1 VESVRLGGR
10 GPLVSRFCFGMLP
23 LGPLQANL
31 PRVEAVRLL
40 EGALAAGV
48 SFFDTA
54 ELYGTYPL
62 VRDVLRPPAVVA
74 TKAYAYTYEGMRESL
89 KRALAETGRERIDI
103 FLLHEQESRLTL
115 AGHAEALRCLVEA
128 REAGVVGAVGVSTHA
143 PEVVDRAAEMED
155 IDVIHPLVNYRGLG
169 LLGGTLE
176 QMLAAI
182 EKAGR
187 AGKGVYAMKVLGGGH
202 LAVGEAG
209 TPVGTPLESLAGT
222 PEEAFAFIRGV
233 KGVHAVAVGVKTR
246 EELLCDLALLAGEK
260 PPEDLAAAVR
270 GRRRALLIEEHCEGC
285 GKCVERCRYGALSLG
300 AGPRAIV
307 DQAKCV
313 LCGYCAA
320 ACRDFC
326 IKVV

>member
-1 VESVRLGGR
+1 
-10 GPLVSRFCFGMLP
+10 
-23 LGPLQANL
+23 
-31 PRVEAVRLL
+31 
-40 EGALAAGV
+40 
-48 SFFDTA
+48 
-54 ELYGTYPL
+54 
-62 VRDVLRPPAVVA
+62 
-74 TKAYAYTYEGMRESL
+74 
-89 KRALAETGRERIDI
+89 
-103 FLLHEQESRLTL
+103 
-115 AGHAEALRCLVEA
+115 
-128 REAGVVGAVGVSTHA
+128 
-143 PEVVDRAAEMED
+143 
-155 IDVIHPLVNYRGLG
+155 
-169 LLGGTLE
+169 
-176 QMLAAI
+176 MLAAI
-182 EKAGR
+182 EKASR

-202 LAVGEAG
+202 LAAGE
-209 TPVGTPLESLAGT
+209 AGT

-270 GRRRALLIEEHCEGC
+270 GRQRALLIEEHCEGC

-300 AGPRAIV
+300 AEPRVIV